1 MSVSVRTF
9 LAGSVLEVSVFL
21 LIEMDEI
28 GLVAPEVPEDPAPG
42 SEPKEPKDKQ
52 YNKFYMIRKQDH
64 LLDPKPICSFT
75 SAIFL
80 LFSSFISTVSAIF
93 S

>member
-28 GLVAPEVPEDPAPG
+28 GLVAPEVPDDPAPG

-52 YNKFYMIRKQDH
+52 YNKF
-64 LLDPKPICSFT
+64 
-75 SAIFL
+75 
-80 LFSSFISTVSAIF
+80 
-93 S
+93 

>member
-52 YNKFYMIRKQDH
+52 YNKEGQPQYNPRGSSAPKSKIYKQNCGRSH
-64 LLDPKPICSFT
+64 NVP
-75 SAIFL
+75 
-80 LFSSFISTVSAIF
+80 
-93 S
+93 

>member
-28 GLVAPEVPEDPAPG
+28 GLAPEVPEDPAPG
-42 SEPKEPKDKQ
+42 SDPNEPVRETH
-52 YNKFYMIRKQDH
+52 YNNK
-64 LLDPKPICSFT
+64 
-75 SAIFL
+75 
-80 LFSSFISTVSAIF
+80 ISGL
-93 S
+93 